1 MTPPMRARAVQ
12 QRCFLRRAIALAL
25 AAALAA
31 GACGGDGEDDTV
43 AEPASTAEDTSSDT
57 VDDPTDHET
66 EPHDPAEA
74 PPMSPE
80 GAEPTRELFAGIADD
95 EPGCSVAVNVDD
107 EIVFA
112 EAYGAASLDP
122 PEPFTTSTVV
132 DIASTSKQFTAIAV
146 GSLIVDG
153 EVAPDDPVAEW
164 VDGLPDWA
172 EDVTVEQLVTHTS
185 GVPDYIDLLI
195 DAGIDLADPS
205 DQADALDVIA
215 AEDLDAD
222 PGTVFEYSNSNYV
235 LMAEIVAAAY
245 GEDLP
250 TWLERELFGP
260 LGLDAE
266 MTPALEQSGKAVSY
280 WFEGDWEIA
289 DSPWTQI
296 GDGAVQTAPSEL
308 ASFATTYWLSGD
320 PWDALAALRT
330 ELGVDT
336 GEGVYSLGIETF
348 EIDGATYLSHS
359 GSWGGFETTFVV
371 APDDRV
377 AVALTCNS
385 PDVEVD
391 LDGAEERLLDI
402 WLP

>member
-1 MTPPMRARAVQ
+1 MV
-12 QRCFLRRAIALAL
+12 AIAV
-25 AAALAA
+25 AAALVAA
-31 GACGGDGEDDTV
+31 ACGGDGDDDTL
-43 AEPASTAEDTSSDT
+43 AEPASAPAVDAAGDQGEGAAEP
-57 VDDPTDHET
+57 DDPAQ
-66 EPHDPAEA
+66 PAST
-74 PPMSPE
+74 PPE
-80 GAEPTRELFAGIADD
+80 GAEPTRALFAGIADD

-153 EVAPDDPVAEW
+153 EVASDDPVAEW
-164 VDGLPDWA
+164 VDDLPDWA
-172 EDVTVEQLVTHTS
+172 EEVTVAQLVNHTS
-185 GVPDYIDLLI
+185 GIPDYIDLLN

-205 DQADALDVIA
+205 DQADALDAIA
-215 AEDLDAD
+215 AEELDAE

-235 LMAEIVAAAY
+235 LMAEVVAAAY
-245 GEDLP
+245 GDDLP
-250 TWLERELFGP
+250 TWLEQELFGP
-260 LGLDAE
+260 LGIDAE
-266 MTPALEQSGKAVSY
+266 MTPALDLPGKAVSY
-280 WFEGDWEIA
+280 WFEGDWEVA
-289 DSPWTQI
+289 DSPWTQL
-296 GDGAVQTAPSEL
+296 GDGAVQTTPSEL

-320 PWDALAALRT
+320 PWDDLAALRT

-371 APDDRV
+371 ATDDRV

-391 LDGAEERLLDI
+391 FAGLEERLLDI